1 MSYNE
6 RINAYEDQAASPYL
20 DKVVGGSGA
29 RNYDS
34 EGVQRTTM
42 PSVDITSMNQQ
53 PQQPYAG
60 AYSESAWGANG
71 KQVKIQSASNTKDA
85 SLDKSD
91 VPNNHQT
98 TVAATTE
105 KPMGGGSGEYRED
118 GGGLVG
124 VKDMS
129 GWNVTRFVVYVFIRL
144 AQLVVAIVCIGF
156 QADSRNKRPEDS
168 VDTVERNTEIA
179 VYALGG
185 VTAGTAISS
194 IILHM
199 FAKTRQRIEKS
210 WLAWFTMV
218 LNFAIFVTW
227 IILVLINVVAVDCS
241 KKNDGSWCRSAKASL
256 ATGLISAM
264 LSLVV
269 TLRSMSVLVR
279 ANRIK
284 MWSSTQYA

>member
-1 MSYNE
+1 MSYHE
-6 RINAYEDQAASPYL
+6 RTNAYNDAAAASHF
-20 DKVVGGSGA
+20 DNVAGNSGA
-29 RNYDS
+29 GNF
-34 EGVQRTTM
+34 ENGGGQRTAM

-53 PQQPYAG
+53 PYQPYAG
-60 AYSESAWGANG
+60 AYSESAWGVNG
-71 KQVKIQSASNTKDA
+71 KQVNRQSASTTKGT
-85 SLDKSD
+85 SLDNNG
-91 VPNNHQT
+91 VPNKFQT
-98 TVAATTE
+98 TVSTTSE
-105 KPMGGGSGEYRED
+105 KPMGAGGGKHKGSG
-118 GGGLVG
+118 GGVVG

-129 GWNVTRFVVYVFIRL
+129 SWNATRFFVYVFIRL
-144 AQLVVAIVCIGF
+144 MQLVVAIVCIGF
-156 QADSRNKRPEDS
+156 QADSRNKRPDNS

-179 VYALGG
+179 VFVLGG
-185 VTAGTAISS
+185 VTAGTATIS
-194 IILHM
+194 IILHI

-218 LNFAIFVTW
+218 FNFAIFVTW

-241 KKNDGSWCRSAKASL
+241 KKNDGAWCRSIKASL

-264 LSLVV
+264 FSLVV